1 MPSALRILL
10 CAVGAAVAS
19 LLISCGSGSG
29 TPTPALVR
37 LTNVSN
43 TDLTLSLNQT
53 YNTSSVPPP
62 PGGGIISPYISVP
75 PGTYTYSVFSTP
87 GSTFLAPSTQ
97 NGLGLGTGQSY
108 TTVAYNRNSVVFANT
123 IADDLTAPAAG
134 LATLAVANMSPDTGP
149 LSIYLAQVGTS
160 SVTSGATF
168 PAVQGLSESGAA
180 NPAAGTPYDI
190 FVTAYNNPNDIR
202 LTIPGVVLSSTQIAV
217 LALTSTSVPVSGLG
231 GATTGGGA
239 LVNAVLI
246 NQGGTGAYLPNPWAR
261 VRVWSAVPAPSGS
274 TLTPAVEVTV
284 PGATVL
290 GSTAAATGGA
300 LPVDYAPVPTPYVLV
315 PGGSAITGI
324 SVGGTAI
331 SVPTT
336 TFAAGGDY
344 TVVVYG
350 TGATATPVV
359 AAVFAD
365 DNLVSPGLASMRVIN
380 AGDTASGGPT
390 LLVGGR
396 TAASS
401 VGYGTASGYSGVPAG
416 SNLQVQ
422 LISAD
427 YNQTITYSL
436 TSGDVYS
443 VFVYN
448 ITQPPIIFEDR

>member
-19 LLISCGSGSG
+19 LLISCGSGNG

-62 PGGGIISPYISVP
+62 PAAGIISPYISVP
-75 PGTYTYSVFSTP
+75 PGTYTYSVFSTS
-87 GSTFLAPSTQ
+87 GSTLAPSTQ

-134 LATLAVANMSPDTGP
+134 LATLAVANISPDTGP
-149 LSIYLAQVGTS
+149 LSIYLAPMGTS

-180 NPAAGTPYDI
+180 NLAAGTYDI

-202 LTIPGVVLSSTQIAV
+202 LTLPGVVLSSTQIAV

-231 GATTGGGA
+231 GATTGGGS

-246 NQGGTGAYLPNPWAR
+246 NQGGTGEYLPNPWAR

-274 TLTPAVEVTV
+274 TLTPAVAVTV

-290 GSTAAATGGA
+290 GSTAPATGGA

-315 PGGSAITGI
+315 PANANISAIT
-324 SVGGTAI
+324 VGGTPI
-331 SVPTT
+331 SAALPTT
-336 TFAAGGDY
+336 AFAAGGDY
-344 TVVVYG
+344 SIVVYG
-350 TGATATPVV
+350 TAAAPLV
-359 AAVFAD
+359 AVFAD

-443 VFVYN
+443 VFVYDT
-448 ITQPPIIFEDR
+448 TQPPIIFEDR

>member
-19 LLISCGSGSG
+19 LLISCGTGSG

-53 YNTSSVPPP
+53 YNTISVPPP

-75 PGTYTYSVFSTP
+75 PGTYTYSVFSSP

-134 LATLAVANMSPDTGP
+134 LATLAVANISPDTGP
-149 LSIYLAQVGTS
+149 LSIYLAPAGTT

-180 NPAAGTPYDI
+180 NPAAGTYDV

-202 LTIPGVVLSSTQIAV
+202 LTLPGVVLSSTQIAV

-246 NQGGTGAYLPNPWAR
+246 NQGGTGEYLPNPWAR

-274 TLTPAVEVTV
+274 TSTPAVEVTV

-290 GSTAAATGGA
+290 GSTAPATGGA

-315 PGGSAITGI
+315 PANANISAIT
-324 SVGGTAI
+324 VGGTPI
-331 SVPTT
+331 SSALPTT
-336 TFAAGGDY
+336 AFAAGGDY
-344 TVVVYG
+344 SIVVYG
-350 TGATATPVV
+350 TAAAPVV
-359 AAVFAD
+359 AVFAD

-401 VGYGTASGYSGVPAG
+401 VGYGTASAYSGVPAG

-443 VFVYN
+443 VFVYDT
-448 ITQPPIIFEDR
+448 TQPPIIFEDR